1 MTAPGGKPPG
11 ASGPAQPSPLRPPW
25 WNAAIARVTSNDV
38 ARRAGVSQST
48 VSLVLSGKGEGR
60 VAPATATA
68 VREAAA
74 ALGYRP
80 NLAARS
86 LKTGAARAVGL
97 VVPDVTNP
105 FFGRVLR
112 GAQRA
117 AARGRYAV
125 ALVDTDGSYDFGQDA
140 IQGLRGG
147 AVDGFLLFG
156 LIPPPGARD
165 AGEPL
170 VIVEAEARGCSSV
183 RLDSET
189 GIRAAVE
196 HLVAL
201 GHERIGHISAAA
213 DEMPFH
219 LRRAAMDAHVPVLS
233 REVAPAIT
241 PGDSRDAARRLLDRP
256 AHDRPTAVVCDDD
269 LMASG
274 LYLAARDLRI
284 DVPGDLSV
292 VGFDDLDLA
301 ELVHPP
307 LTTVRADGELLGAT
321 AFELLAERLA
331 HPARRT
337 KRVVQPVE
345 LVVRASTA
353 PPPG

>member
-1 MTAPGGKPPG
+1 MTARSATPV
-11 ASGPAQPSPLRPPW
+11 PAHAGRPPTRAW
-25 WNAAIARVTSNDV
+25 WNGPIARVTSIDV

-60 VAPATATA
+60 VSPHTATA

-80 NLAARS
+80 NQAARS

-117 AARGRYAV
+117 AARERYAV
-125 ALVDTDGSYDFGQDA
+125 ALVDTDGSYDLGQDA

-156 LIPPPGARD
+156 LVPPAGARD

-170 VIVEAEARGCSSV
+170 VLVESEARGCSSV
-183 RLDSET
+183 RLDTEA
-189 GIRAAVE
+189 GIRAAVD
-196 HLVAL
+196 HLTAL
-201 GHERIGHISAAA
+201 GHERIGHVSAAA
-213 DEMPFH
+213 DEMTFR
-219 LRRAAMDAHVPVLS
+219 LRRAAMDASVPLLS
-233 REVAPAIT
+233 RASAPAVT
-241 PGDSRDAARRLLDRP
+241 AGHARDAAHPLLARP
-256 AHDRPTAVVCDDD
+256 PAERPTAVVCDDD

-274 LYLAARDLRI
+274 VYLAARDLGLA
-284 DVPGDLSV
+284 VPADLSV

-331 HPARRT
+331 HPARRP

-345 LVVRASTA
+345 LVVRTSTA
-353 PPPG
+353 PPRG

>member
-1 MTAPGGKPPG
+1 VQVAALPG
-11 ASGPAQPSPLRPPW
+11 W
-25 WNAAIARVTSNDV
+25 WNAPIAPVRARVTSIDV
-38 ARRAGVSQST
+38 ARQAGVSQST

-60 VAPATATA
+60 VSPGTATA

-117 AARGRYAV
+117 ASRERYAV
-125 ALVDTDGSYDFGQDA
+125 ALVDTAGSYDLGQDA

-147 AVDGFLLFG
+147 SVDGFLLFG
-156 LIPPPGARD
+156 LVPPPGPRD
-165 AGEPL
+165 DGEPL
-170 VIVEAEARGCSSV
+170 VIVESEARGCSSV
-183 RLDSET
+183 RLDAER
-189 GIRAAVE
+189 GIRDAVE
-196 HLVAL
+196 HLVGL
-201 GHERIGHISAAA
+201 GHEHLGHVAAA
-213 DEMPFH
+213 IDEMPFDV
-219 LRRAAMDAHVPVLS
+219 RRAAVDAHAPRVS
-233 REVAPAIT
+233 REPIPVIAHDAA
-241 PGDSRDAARRLLDRP
+241 REAARRLLDRP
-256 AHDRPTAVVCDDD
+256 RAERPTAVVCDDD
-269 LMASG
+269 LVAAG
-274 LYLAARDLRI
+274 VLLAARDLGL

-301 ELVHPP
+301 VLVHPP

-331 HPARRT
+331 HPGRRT
-337 KRVVQPVE
+337 KRVVQPVD

>member
-1 MTAPGGKPPG
+1 M
-11 ASGPAQPSPLRPPW
+11 
-25 WNAAIARVTSNDV
+25 
-38 ARRAGVSQST
+38 SQST

-60 VAPATATA
+60 VSAGTATA

-117 AARGRYAV
+117 ASRERYAV
-125 ALVDTDGSYDFGQDA
+125 ALVDTAGSYDLGQDA

-147 AVDGFLLFG
+147 SVDGFLLFG
-156 LIPPPGARD
+156 LVPPPGARD
-165 AGEPL
+165 EGEPL
-170 VIVEAEARGCSSV
+170 VLVESEARGCSSV
-183 RLDSET
+183 RLGAED

-196 HLVAL
+196 HLVGL
-201 GHERIGHISAAA
+201 GHERLGHVAAA
-213 DEMPFH
+213 IDEMPFDV
-219 LRRAAMDAHVPVLS
+219 RRAAVDEHAPVVLREAVPVIS
-233 REVAPAIT
+233 YA
-241 PGDSRDAARRLLDRP
+241 AAREAALRLLDRP
-256 AHDRPTAVVCDDD
+256 PGQRPTAVVCDDD
-269 LMASG
+269 LVASG
-274 LYLAARDLRI
+274 VYLAARELGL

-292 VGFDDLDLA
+292 VGFDDVDLA
-301 ELVHPP
+301 VLVHPP

-345 LVVRASTA
+345 LVVRASTS
-353 PPPG
+353 PPRP